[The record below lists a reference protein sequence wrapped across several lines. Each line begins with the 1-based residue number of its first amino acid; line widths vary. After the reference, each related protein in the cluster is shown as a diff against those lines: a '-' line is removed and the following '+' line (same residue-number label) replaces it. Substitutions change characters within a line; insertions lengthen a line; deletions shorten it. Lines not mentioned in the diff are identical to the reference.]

1 MKNIFCIHPL
11 FLYSF
16 RSDRIID
23 LVILWGIII
32 LIYIFLTWGD
42 PFMTDKLEGFDL
54 NTEFDW
60 AIAELILNIKL
71 NKRSKILH

>member
-42 PFMTDKLEGFDL
+42 PFFYDRYHKKNDHKPNG
-54 NTEFDW
+54 
-60 AIAELILNIKL
+60 K
-71 NKRSKILH
+71 